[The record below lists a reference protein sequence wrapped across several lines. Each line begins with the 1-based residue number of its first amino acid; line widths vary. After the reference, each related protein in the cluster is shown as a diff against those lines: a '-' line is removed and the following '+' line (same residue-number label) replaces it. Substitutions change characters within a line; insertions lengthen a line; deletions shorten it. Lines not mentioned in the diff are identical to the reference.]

1 MARRLAE
8 GRDGFAISCGKH
20 ESGML
25 RARVRPDAIA
35 SSGDGGLRGVFEAGD
50 AWLET
55 GDLFRRDADGD
66 LRSR

>member
-20 ESGML
+20 ESRML
-25 RARVRPDAIA
+25 LARVRPDAIA
-35 SSGDGGLRGVFEAGD
+35 SSGDGGLRAVFEAG